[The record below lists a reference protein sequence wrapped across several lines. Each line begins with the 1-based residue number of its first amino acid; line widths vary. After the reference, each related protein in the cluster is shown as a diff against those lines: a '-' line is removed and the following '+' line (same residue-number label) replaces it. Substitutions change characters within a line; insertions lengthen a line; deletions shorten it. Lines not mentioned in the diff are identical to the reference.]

1 MITSRLH
8 LCFYLAVF
16 AFSCSTKTER
26 EDRDRASNEPVELPE
41 SFQFGRTASQRE
53 IDSLDIDVSADGT
66 GLPQGSGTVD
76 QGRRIYAVKCAVCH
90 GKTGKEGPQGKLVAD
105 RIWID
110 SLPPSEKTIGNY
122 WPYATT
128 LYDYINRAMPYNAPG
143 TLTADEVYSLTAFLL
158 CQNEI
163 VDSTFVVNASNLSQL
178 EMPGR
183 KLFVEDDRHGGAEI
197 R

>member
-1 MITSRLH
+1 MFTSRFH

-16 AFSCSTKTER
+16 AFSCTTKTEP
-26 EDRDRASNEPVELPE
+26 DDHVTNETIEMPE

-76 QGRRIYAVKCAVCH
+76 KGRRIYAVKCAACH

-110 SLPPSEKTIGNY
+110 SLPASEKTIGNY

-143 TLTADEVYSLTAFLL
+143 TLTVNEVYSLTAFLL
-158 CQNEI
+158 YQNEI